1 MASPN
6 LDAVCNFHNSDL
18 DQQNNPDNHSQRKNV
33 LNAYYTT
40 RKFCSDEFPV
50 VSTLLCD
57 NLCGLC
63 LGFLTQVFH
72 NPWNFLSHRNVFVM
86 LIERFWVIPQIAS
99 GSLQGHQK
107 DQAYDYRVWTFN
119 SLKQVFVCSV
129 AQSCLTLYNPMEY
142 SPPDSSVHGV
152 LQARILEWVAIFS
165 SRGSSQPRY

>member
-18 DQQNNPDNHSQRKNV
+18 DQHNNPIISQRKNV

-40 RKFCSDEFPV
+40 RKLCSDEFPV

-86 LIERFWVIPQIAS
+86 LIERIQVIPQIAS
-99 GSLQGHQK
+99 GQLQGHQK

-129 AQSCLTLYNPMEY
+129 A
-142 SPPDSSVHGV
+142 PDS
-152 LQARILEWVAIFS
+152 LQPYGLQPTRLLCPWDFLFFNFTILYWF
-165 SRGSSQPRY
+165 